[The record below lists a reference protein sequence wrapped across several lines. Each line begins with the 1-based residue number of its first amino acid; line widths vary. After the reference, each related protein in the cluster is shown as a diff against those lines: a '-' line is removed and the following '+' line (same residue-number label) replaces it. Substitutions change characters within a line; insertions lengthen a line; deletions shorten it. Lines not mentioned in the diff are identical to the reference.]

1 MKVNREWLDTRTD
14 GRSSRRL
21 ATRSSGLGR
30 SGRRFRPWCDVGEG
44 QCEPRV
50 LLSLSEFRVNEVTLN
65 NQDEARV
72 AVNAVTGDFVVVW
85 ESYTQDGWA
94 DGVYARRYSVSGVP
108 LGGEFQVH
116 TYTTNAQRNAS
127 VAMNA
132 AGDFVVVW
140 QSYTQDGSGYGVY
153 AQRFDASGNPVGGE
167 FQVNTYTTSFQ
178 VNPHV
183 AMNGAGDFVVVWQSY
198 TQDGS
203 GYGVYAQRFDAS
215 GNPVGGEFQ
224 VNTYTTGWQR
234 NPRVAMNAAGDFVV
248 VWESFYQDGSG
259 YGVYAQRFD
268 ALGNPV
274 GSEFQ
279 VHTYTTNVQ
288 RNASVAMNAAGDF
301 VVVWQS
307 YTQDGLGFGVYAQRF
322 DASGNPVGGEFQVNT
337 YTTSFQVN
345 PHVAVN
351 AVTGDFVVVW
361 QSFYQDGSGYGVYAQ
376 RFDASGNAVGGEFQ
390 VHTYTTSN
398 QRIPHVAMNAAGDF
412 VVAWESDSQDSSSYG
427 VYLARYA
434 SSTLPSLLDVM
445 AVHTLDDQLIPLNA
459 SLDRDDVSHLVV
471 TFSRQPDSAASNV
484 ANWSLSRNGQ
494 LQIGAITGVSVSL
507 DPLRNRYVATLSL
520 SGALTPGL
528 YSLEAKPIIRDLNNR
543 GLDGDTNGQAG
554 GAFRHSFRVMS
565 TGKEGDEFQVHT
577 YTTFNQRNA
586 HVAVNAVTG
595 DFVVVWQS
603 FYQDGLGYG
612 VYAQRFDASGNPV
625 GSEFQVN
632 TYTTNNQVNP
642 HVAVNAVTGDF
653 VVVWQSFY
661 QDGLGYGVYAQ
672 RFDASGN
679 PVGSEF
685 QVNTYTTNW
694 QLNPHVAMNAAG
706 DFVVVWQSFYQ
717 DGSGYGVYAQRFDA
731 SGNPVGGEF
740 QVNTYTTSSQ
750 ANPHVA
756 MNAAGDFVVVWQSF
770 YQDGLGFGVYA
781 QRFDASGNPVGGEFQ
796 VNTYTT
802 SSQANP
808 HVAMN
813 AAGDF
818 VVAWQS
824 YTQDGW
830 GYGVYAQRFDA
841 SGNPV
846 GGEFQVN
853 TYTTNWQLNPGLAMN
868 PMTGDFVVVWQSFGQ
883 DGSGFG
889 VYAQR
894 FDASGN
900 PVGGEFQV
908 NTYTT
913 NWQLNPG
920 LAMNGAGDFVVVWES
935 YSQDGWGYG
944 VYAQRYRPL
953 VAGEFA
959 QVTDVRVNWGSSG
972 NASILALGAASV
984 PVANLNAVEVRFSTD
999 VNVSISDLSLTRQ
1012 LGGPVTITGFTYDP
1026 VTFTARWSFASLG
1039 NVADTFTLSLPTTLT
1054 TNPGGYPVFATPY
1067 QYEFSVVTGDFNG
1080 DGVVTIADAQFQR
1093 QYLGQNPLLAT
1104 AAQFYRAFAN
1114 IDGDTDIDTSDF
1126 NLIRARIGFKRPGL

>member
-1 MKVNREWLDTRTD
+1 MKVNREWLDTRTG

-85 ESYTQDGWA
+85 ESYGQDGWA

-140 QSYTQDGSGYGVY
+140 QSYSQDGSGYGVY
-153 AQRFDASGNPVGGE
+153 AQRFNASGNPVGSE

-183 AMNGAGDFVVVWQSY
+183 AMNAAGDFVVAWQSY
-198 TQDGS
+198 SQDGW

-215 GNPVGGEFQ
+215 GNPVG
-224 VNTYTTGWQR
+224 
-234 NPRVAMNAAGDFVV
+234 
-248 VWESFYQDGSG
+248 
-259 YGVYAQRFD
+259 
-268 ALGNPV
+268 
-274 GSEFQ
+274 SEFQ
-279 VHTYTTNVQ
+279 VHTYTTSNQ

-301 VVVWQS
+301 VVAWES
-307 YTQDGLGFGVYAQRF
+307 FYQDGSSYGVYAQRF
-322 DASGNPVGGEFQVNT
+322 DASGNPVG
-337 YTTSFQVN
+337 S
-345 PHVAVN
+345 
-351 AVTGDFVVVW
+351 
-361 QSFYQDGSGYGVYAQ
+361 
-376 RFDASGNAVGGEFQ
+376 EFQ

-398 QRIPHVAMNAAGDF
+398 QRNPHVAMNAAGDF
-412 VVAWESDSQDSSSYG
+412 VVAWESDSQDSSGYG

-577 YTTFNQRNA
+577 TTTFNQRNA
-586 HVAVNAVTG
+586 HVAMNPVTG

-603 FYQDGLGYG
+603 FGQDGLANG
-612 VYAQRFDASGNPV
+612 VYAQRFDASGNPM
-625 GSEFQVN
+625 GGEFQVN
-632 TYTTNNQVNP
+632 TYTTSNQS
-642 HVAVNAVTGDF
+642 D
-653 VVVWQSFY
+653 
-661 QDGLGYGVYAQ
+661 
-672 RFDASGN
+672 
-679 PVGSEF
+679 
-685 QVNTYTTNW
+685 
-694 QLNPHVAMNAAG
+694 PHVAMNAAG
-706 DFVVVWQSFYQ
+706 DFVVVW
-717 DGSGYGVYAQRFDA
+717 
-731 SGNPVGGEF
+731 
-740 QVNTYTTSSQ
+740 
-750 ANPHVA
+750 
-756 MNAAGDFVVVWQSF
+756 
-770 YQDGLGFGVYA
+770 
-781 QRFDASGNPVGGEFQ
+781 
-796 VNTYTT
+796 
-802 SSQANP
+802 
-808 HVAMN
+808 
-813 AAGDF
+813 
-818 VVAWQS
+818 
-824 YTQDGW
+824 
-830 GYGVYAQRFDA
+830 
-841 SGNPV
+841 
-846 GGEFQVN
+846 
-853 TYTTNWQLNPGLAMN
+853 
-868 PMTGDFVVVWQSFGQ
+868 
-883 DGSGFG
+883 
-889 VYAQR
+889 
-894 FDASGN
+894 
-900 PVGGEFQV
+900 
-908 NTYTT
+908 
-913 NWQLNPG
+913 
-920 LAMNGAGDFVVVWES
+920 ES
-935 YSQDGWGYG
+935 DSQDGWGYG

-1039 NVADTFTLSLPTTLT
+1039 NVADTFTLSLPATLT

-1114 IDGDTDIDTSDF
+1114 INGDTDIDTSDF